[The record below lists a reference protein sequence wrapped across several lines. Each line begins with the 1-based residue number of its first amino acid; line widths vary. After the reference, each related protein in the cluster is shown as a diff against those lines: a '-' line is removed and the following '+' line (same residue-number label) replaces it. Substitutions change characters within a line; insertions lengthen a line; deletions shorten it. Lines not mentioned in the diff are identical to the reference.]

1 VIGMKWN
8 LEFRIGKECMERNV
22 YGIQDTA
29 LPMKATRK
37 RRKKYLRKS
46 M

>member
-1 VIGMKWN
+1 MEFGISYRKGMH
-8 LEFRIGKECMERNV
+8 GKECIRNSR
-22 YGIQDTA
+22 YSTSKA